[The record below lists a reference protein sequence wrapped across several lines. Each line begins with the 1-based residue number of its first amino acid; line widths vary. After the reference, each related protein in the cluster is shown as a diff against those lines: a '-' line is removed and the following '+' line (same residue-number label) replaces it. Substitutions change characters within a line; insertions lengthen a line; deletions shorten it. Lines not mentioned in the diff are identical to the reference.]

1 MGNYHPHGDSAIY
14 DALVRL
20 AQPWSMRYPLIDGQG
35 NFGSPG
41 NDPAAAMRYTE
52 ARLTPLAMEM
62 LANIDEETVDFQ
74 PNYDG
79 KNQSR
84 WSCRAHPQPADQRL
98 GRHRRRHGHQHAAA
112 QPARGRR
119 RRLLDAR
126 APDAEPRRRSTPA
139 CSASRA
145 RTSRP
150 TA

>member
-1 MGNYHPHGDSAIY
+1 
-14 DALVRL
+14 
-20 AQPWSMRYPLIDGQG
+20 MRYPLIDGQG

-79 KNQSR
+79 KNQE
-84 WSCRAHPQPADQRL
+84 PLVLP
-98 GRHRRRHGHQHAAA
+98 GRIPNLLINGSAGIAVGMATNMPPHNLREVAAA
-112 QPARGRR
+112 VFWM
-119 RRLLDAR
+119 LDH
-126 APDAEPRRRSTPA
+126 PDAEPRKPSPRAWSG
-139 CSASRA
+139 SRA
-145 RTSRP
+145 PTSRP